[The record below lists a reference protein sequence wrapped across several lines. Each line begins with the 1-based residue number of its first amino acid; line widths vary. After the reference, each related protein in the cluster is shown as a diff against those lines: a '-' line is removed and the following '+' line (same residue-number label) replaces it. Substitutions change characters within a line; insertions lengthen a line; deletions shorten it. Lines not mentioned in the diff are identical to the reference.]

1 MSPSRRA
8 AFVGAAAVAV
18 GAVLPRLPT
27 PVASAMAATKGTRVP
42 RPEAIEQAL
51 ATAYKLARDVTS
63 GKNADYIPYLA
74 HVPSHLFGIAA
85 MTPDGMLHQIGDTG
99 YAFAIESISKAFT
112 LALAI
117 EQSGTAVVRKKIGAD
132 PTGEPF
138 NSVIALELHG
148 DRPLNAFV
156 NAGAIATVS
165 LIQAKDAA
173 ERWDRIIGIY
183 DRFAGRKLTVNAD
196 VYKSETAT
204 NQHNR
209 AIAWLLKS
217 AGTIYSDPTTALDI
231 YTRQC
236 SVAVTAGDLAV
247 MGATLCD
254 GGVNPRT
261 QQRVVSAEVTTR
273 VLAEMTMNGL
283 YDDTGNWIYRT
294 GLPAKSG
301 VGGGIMAVAPGRL
314 AITAFSPP
322 LDTFGNSVRAQI
334 AIREIARQLGI
345 SIFRA

>member
-1 MSPSRRA
+1 MA
-8 AFVGAAAVAV
+8 DDAAATA
-18 GAVLPRLPT
+18 
-27 PVASAMAATKGTRVP
+27 TRVP
-42 RPEAIEQAL
+42 RHEAIERAL
-51 ATAYKLARDVTS
+51 AAAYKMARDVTS

-74 HVPSHLFGIAA
+74 HVPSNLFGIAA
-85 MTPDGMLHQIGDTG
+85 MTPDGKLHQIGDTG

-117 EQSGTAVVRKKIGAD
+117 EQSGTGVVRKKIGAD

-183 DRFAGRKLTVNAD
+183 DQFAGRKLAVNEA

-209 AIAWLLKS
+209 AITWLLQS
-217 AGTIYSDPTTALDI
+217 AGKIYSNPTAALDV

-247 MGATLCD
+247 MGATLCA
-254 GGVNPRT
+254 GGMNPYT
-261 QQRVVSAEVTTR
+261 HQRVVSAEVTAR

-314 AITAFSPP
+314 AIAAFSPP
-322 LDTFGNSVRAQI
+322 LDKFGNSVRAQI
-334 AIREIARQLGI
+334 AIREIGRQLGL
-345 SIFRA
+345 SIFRG